1 MLFRRLV
8 VNSRCSSLHDTLK
21 STTPAVFVIV
31 VVIVVGA
38 LGLTSIY
45 YISSTQ
51 RTSTPCDTAPKGSVL
66 YVKITHGEAKTPVTN
81 ATIDAVPVETCGGAN
96 TTIAILAQP
105 KVNATGV
112 ATLDAS
118 FDTFYSLTVHYGGQS
133 YSYIAYVQH
142 SLDTC
147 ADISV
152 LSDSSS
158 IAPC

>member
-1 MLFRRLV
+1 VLL
-8 VNSRCSSLHDTLK
+8 LHDTLK
-21 STTPAVFVIV
+21 STTLAIFVIV
-31 VVIVVGA
+31 VVVVVGA
-38 LGLTSIY
+38 GLTSIY

-51 RTSTPCDTAPKGSVL
+51 RTSTTCDTAPQGSVL

-81 ATIDAVPVETCGGAN
+81 ATVDAFPVETCGGVN
-96 TTIAILAQP
+96 TTIAILMQP
-105 KVNATGV
+105 TVNATGV